1 MRIKTISYKRT
12 PFNQSNRREMPSG
25 KQVNR
30 KVENKKKEKS
40 ETLKQNVDEEY
51 INRITKEIQ

>member
-1 MRIKTISYKRT
+1 
-12 PFNQSNRREMPSG
+12 MPSG